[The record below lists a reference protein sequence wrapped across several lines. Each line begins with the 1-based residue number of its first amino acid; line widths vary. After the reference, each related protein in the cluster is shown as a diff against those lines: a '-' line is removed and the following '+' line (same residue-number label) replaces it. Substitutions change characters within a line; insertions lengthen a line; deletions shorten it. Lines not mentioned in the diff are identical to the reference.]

1 MPVSVFLCS
10 GRAGIKAG
18 AIMSSDLRV
27 GTTPV
32 FSVPGRSAGAP
43 AALRLPG
50 TGHDS
55 AAGDTGMVHA
65 AAATDDVLSRAARRV
80 ADSLGSGN
88 GFSFN
93 VDRQTGM
100 TIVRVIN
107 KATGEL
113 VRQIPTEEIVHIAQL
128 LKQEEHQPV
137 LDVRV

>member
-1 MPVSVFLCS
+1 
-10 GRAGIKAG
+10 
-18 AIMSSDLRV
+18 MSSELRV
-27 GTTPV
+27 GGTAV
-32 FSVPGRSAGAP
+32 FSLPGRSAGAP

-50 TGHDS
+50 AGHDS
-55 AAGDTGMVHA
+55 AASDVRMTHA
-65 AAATDDVLSRAARRV
+65 SAATDDVLSRAARRV

-93 VDRQTGM
+93 VDRQTGL

-107 KATGEL
+107 RATGEL

-128 LKQEEHQPV
+128 LKQEEHLPV

>member
-1 MPVSVFLCS
+1 
-10 GRAGIKAG
+10 
-18 AIMSSDLRV
+18 MSSDLRV
-27 GTTPV
+27 SGTAV
-32 FSVPGRSAGAP
+32 FSIPGRSAGAP

-55 AAGDTGMVHA
+55 AVSDAGMAHA
-65 AAATDDVLSRAARRV
+65 AATSDDVLSRAARRV
-80 ADSLGSGN
+80 ADALGSGN
-88 GFSFN
+88 GFNFTF
-93 VDRQTGM
+93 DRQTGM

>member
-1 MPVSVFLCS
+1 
-10 GRAGIKAG
+10 
-18 AIMSSDLRV
+18 MSSDLRV
-27 GTTPV
+27 GATAAIP
-32 FSVPGRSAGAP
+32 VPGRSAGAP
-43 AALRLPG
+43 VALRLPG

-55 AAGDTGMVHA
+55 AASDAGMVHA
-65 AAATDDVLSRAARRV
+65 SVATDDALSRAARRV

-93 VDRQTGM
+93 FDRQTGM

-113 VRQIPTEEIVHIAQL
+113 VRQIPTEEVVRIAQL
-128 LKQEEHQPV
+128 LRQEEHPPV

>member
-1 MPVSVFLCS
+1 
-10 GRAGIKAG
+10 
-18 AIMSSDLRV
+18 MSSELRV
-27 GTTPV
+27 DTTPA

-55 AAGDTGMVHA
+55 ASSDAAVAHA
-65 AAATDDVLSRAARRV
+65 SAATDDVLGRAARRV
-80 ADSLGSGN
+80 ADALGSGN

-93 VDRQTGM
+93 FDRQTGM

-113 VRQIPTEEIVHIAQL
+113 VRQIPTEEVVRIAQL
-128 LKQEEHQPV
+128 LRQEEHPLV
-137 LDVRV
+137 LDVRA